1 MEEQLGRIAAGVER
15 IREGLESESGARRR
29 VSWRRM
35 ALHFLEGLFR
45 GFGMAVGFATL
56 GAMAVVLLRRLAAM
70 NLPLIG
76 GYLAEV
82 IRIVLERL

>member
-1 MEEQLGRIAAGVER
+1 
-15 IREGLESESGARRR
+15 
-29 VSWRRM
+29 
-35 ALHFLEGLFR
+35 
-45 GFGMAVGFATL
+45 MAVGFATL